1 MKEKQIYI
9 ADDELNICSIL
20 KSFLDQAGYAV
31 DIFLNGQ
38 DILAAH
44 RRAPA
49 DLLII
54 DIMMPELDGFAL
66 CAALR
71 AESSVPVI
79 IISAMDGEQDK
90 ITGLTLGADD
100 YLTKPFSPMELVA
113 RVNGLF
119 RRIEMDRR
127 SVRSHTMIR
136 IQDLRI
142 HPESFR
148 VETGDQTVSLTGMEF
163 LLLKYLAENRN
174 RAVSRE
180 ELLEKVWKFENPV
193 ETRATD
199 DMIKRVRKKLMNAG
213 SALKIETIWGYGFK
227 ILEE

>member
-1 MKEKQIYI
+1 MAGKQIYI

-20 KSFLDQAGYAV
+20 QSFLVKAGYAV
-31 DIFLNGQ
+31 AVFANGR
-38 DILAAH
+38 DILEAH
-44 RRAPA
+44 RRTPA

-54 DIMMPELDGFAL
+54 DVMMPELDGFAL
-66 CAALR
+66 CAAIR
-71 AESSVPVI
+71 MESSVPVI
-79 IISAMDGEQDK
+79 IISARDGEQDK
-90 ITGLTLGADD
+90 IKGLTLGSDD

-127 SVRSHTMIR
+127 PLKGPEEIRVQDVRIY
-136 IQDLRI
+136 
-142 HPESFR
+142 PESFR
-148 VETGDQTVSLTGMEF
+148 VETGDRTVNLTGMEF
-163 LLLKYLAENRN
+163 SLLRYLAENRN

-180 ELLEKVWKFENPV
+180 ELLEKVWKFEFQV

-199 DMIKRVRKKLMNAG
+199 DMIKRVRKKLAEAG

-227 ILEE
+227 VSEE